1 MTKSSPASPPHRA
14 PRFGTRLPI
23 RTLIGFLIA
32 TAAIAMVARLSY
44 GALKDT
50 VGSAQRVTNT
60 LEVTAHL
67 DTILSTMKDAETGQ
81 RGFVL
86 TDDENY
92 AGPYNNAK
100 ATLAAEIATAHALVA
115 DDPEQQRRL
124 YVLEQLCAEKMAE
137 LARTIEL
144 RRQGDAAGAL
154 AIIRTNRGKELMEG
168 IRAVTAQMGGEERR
182 TLAAH
187 QSEWLDASRV
197 SSLVTVGGAAF
208 LLASLVAVGFGAA
221 REYRARQIRIW
232 VRTGQI
238 ALGERIQGEQ
248 RLERLADGVL
258 GFLTEYLDV
267 HAGAVY
273 LAEPDG
279 RFRRFAGCAVAGGPD
294 LDLVRSGDG
303 FLGQA
308 VKQNRALHLQEVPE
322 GYLSVGSSLGRSKPI
337 ELFVAPASVDGVVY
351 AVIELIFSRRLEAAD
366 HTLLARAFQSFGLAL
381 RSSKDRTRLEEAL
394 ETVEQQDEELHIQE
408 EVLRVNRE
416 SLDVQAHSLEDSRL
430 QWKTQQTELER
441 TNLQLEQQALI
452 LKRQNDDL
460 SMFNCANFSSIATD
474 PNGVIQIYNVGA
486 ERMLGYTAEEVVN
499 KKTPADLSD
508 PHEVMTRAKALSVEH
523 GIPIAPGFESLVFKA
538 SRGIEDIYELTYI
551 RRDGSRVPAIVS
563 VTALRDAK
571 GWIIGYLLIGTDNS
585 ARKRAEETLLKAGAL
600 QSAIF
605 NSINFSS
612 IATDANGVIQIFN
625 VGAERMLGYTAE
637 EVMNKITPAD
647 ISDPQEIIAR
657 AKALSVELET
667 QIAPGFE
674 ALVFKASR
682 GIEDIYE
689 LTYIRKDGSRFP
701 AVVSVTALRDEEGAI
716 IGYLLIGT
724 DNTARKRAEQDL
736 LNAGALQRAIFNS
749 ANFSKIATDAN
760 GVIQIFNV
768 GAQRMLGYTAEEVVN
783 RITPADISDPQE
795 IIARAE
801 GLSAELKTPIT
812 PGFEALVFKASRGIE
827 DIYELTY
834 IRKDGSRFPAVVSVT
849 ALRDAEGAII
859 GYLLIGTDNTARKRA
874 EEALLKSGALQSAI
888 FNSANFSSIATDSNG
903 VIQIFNVGAE
913 RMLGYTA
920 EDVLNKIT
928 PADISDPQ
936 EIIARAEALSV
947 ELETPIAPG
956 FEALVF
962 KASRGIEDIYEL
974 TYIRKDGSRF
984 PAVVSVTALRDAEG
998 AIIGYL
1004 LIGTDNTARK
1014 QIEAEQTQLAQ
1025 RLRDHQFYTRS
1036 LFESNIDALM
1046 TTDAPG
1052 IITDVNK
1059 QMEALTGCTRDEL
1072 IGAPFKTFFT
1082 DPERA
1087 EAGISLA
1094 LSKRKVTDYELT
1106 ARDRNGKETVVSY
1119 NATTLYD
1126 RDRRLQ
1132 GVFAAVREITERKQY
1147 ERSLREATHRAEHA
1161 NSAKSEFLANMSH
1174 EIRTPLN
1181 AVIGLGYL
1189 LEHTTLNADQRQLLS
1204 KIQFGGRALLG
1215 VINNVLDLS
1224 KIEAGEMSLED
1235 EPFDL
1240 PELVRDLG
1248 QMLAPQAL
1256 AKGIELIVQC
1266 AAAVPRIV
1274 KGDASRLR
1282 QILTNLLGNSIKF
1295 TGTGHVELKVSCT
1308 EQSSDRIRL
1317 RCTVQDT
1324 GIGIET
1330 AALARLFTPF
1340 TQADAS
1346 TTRRFGGTG
1355 LGLSIA
1361 RRFVELMGG
1370 EIGVTSTVTVGSTF
1384 WIEIPLRIA
1393 HDIDGTLSERGL
1405 RIFVVDSSG
1414 DAPDRLLG
1422 MARALGWSPQ
1432 VAETGEQLIAALGT
1446 TQPQTWPDVL
1456 IVELHLDDMDAHQ
1469 LIARLEKECAHGEL
1483 PPVIV
1488 IADLMQSYME
1498 HELLM
1503 RNTDVLLVRPLTSSA
1518 LFNAVNA
1525 VVSKRP
1531 DSLERVL
1538 QSTNFDELHAQWL
1551 SGVRVLVVDDS
1562 DINLEVAQRI
1572 LEKQGAT
1579 VTTCSDGLAALE
1591 HVRVHHQSLDIVLM
1605 DVQMPTLDGNE
1616 ATRRIRGE
1624 LQLNTL
1630 PIVALTAGA
1639 LVGERQRALE
1649 AGMNDFISKPFDPQA
1664 LIRKVR
1670 RLVEG
1675 TRGEPIAMVILDT
1688 EATSDATCRPLMPC
1702 IDAGV
1707 VQQMFGDDLPLFK
1720 SVLARMLREFA
1731 DLALPTSVSSDDLTR
1746 QGELKA
1752 RAHKLKGSAG
1762 MIGATKVMR
1771 LAGAAELA
1779 LQEGRPAD
1787 IIEGVLTQLASA
1799 LSTLREE
1806 AEPFLAEPEQH
1817 ADSSATMASRPNID
1831 SEDIKELCAL
1841 LECQNLAAIDK
1852 FCRLSPSLSELVGA
1866 VRFDRLR
1873 EAIDN
1878 LDFQLGAE
1886 LLRESGTGMKI
1897 KPAVAGG

>member
-1 MTKSSPASPPHRA
+1 VR
-14 PRFGTRLPI
+14 
-23 RTLIGFLIA
+23 
-32 TAAIAMVARLSY
+32 
-44 GALKDT
+44 
-50 VGSAQRVTNT
+50 SAQRVTNT
-60 LEVTAHL
+60 LEATAHL
-67 DTILSTMKDAETGQ
+67 QTILSTMKDAETGQ
-81 RGFVL
+81 RGFML
-86 TDDENY
+86 TDDEHY
-92 AGPYNNAK
+92 LGPYLYAK
-100 ATLAAEIATAHALVA
+100 ATLAAEIAAVRALVA
-115 DDPEQQRRL
+115 DDPEQQRHL
-124 YVLEQLCAEKMAE
+124 YVLEQRCADKMAE

-144 RRQGDAAGAL
+144 RRQGGAAEAL
-154 AIIRTNRGKELMEG
+154 TVIRTNHGNELMER
-168 IRAVTAQMGGEERR
+168 IRAITAQMAAEERPI
-182 TLAAH
+182 LATH
-187 QSEWLDASRV
+187 QAEWLGATRF
-197 SSLVTVGGAAF
+197 SSSVTVGGAAF
-208 LLASLVAVGFGAA
+208 LLALIAA
-221 REYRARQIRIW
+221 LAIRMSREFRARQIRIW
-232 VRTGQI
+232 MRNGQI
-238 ALGERIQGEQ
+238 ALSERILGEQ
-248 RLERLADGVL
+248 CLQNLCDRAL
-258 GFLTEYLDV
+258 GFLAEYLDV
-267 HAGAVY
+267 QVGAIYV
-273 LAEPDG
+273 AEPDG
-279 RFRRFAGCAVAGGPD
+279 CFRRFAGYAVSGSPE
-294 LDLVRSGDG
+294 LDLVRPGNSR
-303 FLGQA
+303 LGRA
-308 VKQNRALHLQEVPE
+308 ANENRALHVQNVPE
-322 GYLSVGSSLGRSKPI
+322 SDLPSRSGSGWSKPI

-366 HTLLARAFQSFGLAL
+366 RTFLERAFESLGVAV
-381 RSSKDRTRLEEAL
+381 RSSKDRARLEEVL
-394 ETVEQQDEELHIQE
+394 EAAQRQGQELQIQQ
-408 EVLRVNRE
+408 EVLRVKNQE
-416 SLDVQAHSLEDSRL
+416 LEVQAQSLKTSQL
-430 QWKTQQTELER
+430 QMKTQQTELEQ
-441 TNLQLEQQALI
+441 TNSQLEQQALV
-452 LKRQNDDL
+452 LKRQKDEL
-460 SMFNCANFSSIATD
+460 SMFNSANF
-474 PNGVIQIYNVGA
+474 
-486 ERMLGYTAEEVVN
+486 L
-499 KKTPADLSD
+499 
-508 PHEVMTRAKALSVEH
+508 
-523 GIPIAPGFESLVFKA
+523 
-538 SRGIEDIYELTYI
+538 
-551 RRDGSRVPAIVS
+551 
-563 VTALRDAK
+563 
-571 GWIIGYLLIGTDNS
+571 
-585 ARKRAEETLLKAGAL
+585 
-600 QSAIF
+600 
-605 NSINFSS
+605 S
-612 IATDANGVIQIFN
+612 IATDAKGVIQSFN
-625 VGAERMLGYTAE
+625 VGAERMLGYRADA
-637 EVMNKITPAD
+637 VMHKMTPAD
-647 ISDPQEIIAR
+647 LSDPQEVMAR
-657 AKALSVELET
+657 AKSLSAEFRIPVASG
-667 QIAPGFE
+667 IE
-674 ALVFKASR
+674 ALICKASR
-682 GIEDIYE
+682 NIEDIYE

-701 AVVSVTALRDEEGAI
+701 AVVSVTALRDAERTI

-724 DNTARKRAEQDL
+724 DNTARKRAEEEL

-768 GAQRMLGYTAEEVVN
+768 GAERMLGYAADDVVN
-783 RITPADISDPQE
+783 KITPADISDSQE
-795 IIARAE
+795 IIARAKA
-801 GLSAELKTPIT
+801 LSVELETQIA

-874 EEALLKSGALQSAI
+874 EEALLKAGALQSAI

-920 EDVLNKIT
+920 EDVMNTIT

-1014 QIEAEQTQLAQ
+1014 QIEAEQMHLAQ

-1189 LEHTTLNADQRQLLS
+1189 LEHTTLNVDQRQLLS

-1248 QMLAPQAL
+1248 QMLTPQAV

-1295 TGTGHVELKVSCT
+1295 TETGHVELKVFCT
-1308 EQSSDRIRL
+1308 EQSSDRVRL

-1324 GIGIET
+1324 GIGIEPEE
-1330 AALARLFTPF
+1330 LEHLFTPF

-1370 EIGVTSTVTVGSTF
+1370 EIGVSSTVAAGSTF

-1393 HDIDGTLSERGL
+1393 HDIDGMLSERGL
-1405 RIFVVDSSG
+1405 RILVADSSG
-1414 DAPDRLLG
+1414 DVPERLLG

-1432 VAETGEQLIAALGT
+1432 VAETGEQLITALRT
-1446 TQPQTWPDVL
+1446 TQPHTWPDVL

-1469 LIARLEKECAHGEL
+1469 LIARLEKECAHGVL

-1488 IADLMQSYME
+1488 VADLMQSYME
-1498 HELLM
+1498 QEFLM
-1503 RNTDVLLVRPLTSSA
+1503 RATDVLLVRPLTSSA

-1525 VVSKRP
+1525 LVSKQP

-1551 SGVRVLVVDDS
+1551 AGVHVLVVDDS

-1591 HVRVHHQSLDIVLM
+1591 HVRVHHRVLDVVLM
-1605 DVQMPTLDGNE
+1605 DVQMPTVDGNE

-1624 LQLNTL
+1624 LQLKTL

-1675 TRGEPIAMVILDT
+1675 ARGGPIAMVILDT
-1688 EATSDATCRPLMPC
+1688 EPTLDATRRPLMSS

-1720 SVLARMLREFA
+1720 SLLARMLREFA
-1731 DLALPTSVSSDDLTR
+1731 DLALPTAVSSDDQTTLS
-1746 QGELKA
+1746 EIKA
-1752 RAHKLKGSAG
+1752 RTHKLKGSAG

-1771 LAGAAELA
+1771 LAGAAEVA
-1779 LQEGRPAD
+1779 LQECRPAD
-1787 IIEGVLTQLASA
+1787 IIEGILTQLASA
-1799 LSTLREE
+1799 LTTLREE
-1806 AEPFLAEPEQH
+1806 AKPFLAVPEQH
-1817 ADSSATMASRPNID
+1817 VDSNAGMVSRPSIGNA
-1831 SEDIKELCAL
+1831 DINDLCAL
-1841 LECQNLAAIDK
+1841 LESQNLAAIDR
-1852 FCRLSPSLSELVGA
+1852 FCVLSPSLSELVGA

-1873 EAIDN
+1873 DAIDN
-1878 LDFQLGAE
+1878 LDFHLGAE
-1886 LLRESGTGMKI
+1886 LLRE
-1897 KPAVAGG
+1897 AL

>member
-1 MTKSSPASPPHRA
+1 MIQSSLTSHPQRA
-14 PRFGTRLPI
+14 NRFGPPLPI

-32 TAAIAMVARLSY
+32 IAAIAIVARLSY
-44 GALKDT
+44 IALKDT
-50 VGSAQRVTNT
+50 VRSAQRVTNT
-60 LEVTAHL
+60 LEATAHL
-67 DTILSTMKDAETGQ
+67 QTILSTMKDAETGQ
-81 RGFVL
+81 RGFML
-86 TDDENY
+86 TDDEHY
-92 AGPYNNAK
+92 LGPYLYAK
-100 ATLAAEIATAHALVA
+100 ATLAAEIAAVRALVA
-115 DDPEQQRRL
+115 DDPEQQRHL
-124 YVLEQLCAEKMAE
+124 YVLEQRCADKMAE

-144 RRQGDAAGAL
+144 RRQGGAAEAL
-154 AIIRTNRGKELMEG
+154 TVIRTNHGNELMER
-168 IRAVTAQMGGEERR
+168 IRAITAQMAAEERPI
-182 TLAAH
+182 LATH
-187 QSEWLDASRV
+187 QAEWLGATRF
-197 SSLVTVGGAAF
+197 SSSVTVGGAAF
-208 LLASLVAVGFGAA
+208 LLALIAA
-221 REYRARQIRIW
+221 LAIRMSREFRARQIRIW
-232 VRTGQI
+232 MRNGQI
-238 ALGERIQGEQ
+238 ALSERILGEQ
-248 RLERLADGVL
+248 CLQNLCDRAL
-258 GFLTEYLDV
+258 GFLAEYLDV
-267 HAGAVY
+267 QVGAIYV
-273 LAEPDG
+273 AEPDG
-279 RFRRFAGCAVAGGPD
+279 CFRRFAGYAVSGSPE
-294 LDLVRSGDG
+294 LDLVRPGNSR
-303 FLGQA
+303 LGRA
-308 VKQNRALHLQEVPE
+308 ANENRALHVQNVPE
-322 GYLSVGSSLGRSKPI
+322 SDLPSRSGSGWSKPI

-366 HTLLARAFQSFGLAL
+366 RTFLERAFESLGVAV
-381 RSSKDRTRLEEAL
+381 RSSKDRARLEEVL
-394 ETVEQQDEELHIQE
+394 EAAQRQGQELQIQQ
-408 EVLRVNRE
+408 EVLRVKNQE
-416 SLDVQAHSLEDSRL
+416 LEVQAQSLKTSQL
-430 QWKTQQTELER
+430 QMKTQQTELEQ
-441 TNLQLEQQALI
+441 TNSQLEQQALV
-452 LKRQNDDL
+452 LKRQKDEL
-460 SMFNCANFSSIATD
+460 SMFNSANF
-474 PNGVIQIYNVGA
+474 
-486 ERMLGYTAEEVVN
+486 L
-499 KKTPADLSD
+499 
-508 PHEVMTRAKALSVEH
+508 
-523 GIPIAPGFESLVFKA
+523 
-538 SRGIEDIYELTYI
+538 
-551 RRDGSRVPAIVS
+551 
-563 VTALRDAK
+563 
-571 GWIIGYLLIGTDNS
+571 
-585 ARKRAEETLLKAGAL
+585 
-600 QSAIF
+600 
-605 NSINFSS
+605 S
-612 IATDANGVIQIFN
+612 IATDAKGVIQSFN
-625 VGAERMLGYTAE
+625 VGAERMLGYRADA
-637 EVMNKITPAD
+637 VMHKMTPAD
-647 ISDPQEIIAR
+647 LSDPQEVMAR
-657 AKALSVELET
+657 AKSLSAEFRIPVASG
-667 QIAPGFE
+667 IE
-674 ALVFKASR
+674 ALICKASR
-682 GIEDIYE
+682 NIEDIYE

-701 AVVSVTALRDEEGAI
+701 AVVSVTALRDAERTI

-724 DNTARKRAEQDL
+724 DNTARKRAEEEL

-768 GAQRMLGYTAEEVVN
+768 GAERMLGYAADDVVN
-783 RITPADISDPQE
+783 KITPADISDSQE
-795 IIARAE
+795 IIARAKA
-801 GLSAELKTPIT
+801 LSVELETQIA

-874 EEALLKSGALQSAI
+874 EEALLKAGALQSAI

-920 EDVLNKIT
+920 EDVMNTIT

-947 ELETPIAPG
+947 ELETSIAPG

-1014 QIEAEQTQLAQ
+1014 QIEAEQMHLAQ

-1189 LEHTTLNADQRQLLS
+1189 LEHTTLNVDQRQLLS

-1248 QMLAPQAL
+1248 QMLTPQAV

-1295 TGTGHVELKVSCT
+1295 TETGHVELKVFCT
-1308 EQSSDRIRL
+1308 EQSSDRVRL

-1324 GIGIET
+1324 GIGIEPE
-1330 AALARLFTPF
+1330 ALEHLFTPF

-1370 EIGVTSTVTVGSTF
+1370 EIGVSSTVAAGSTF

-1393 HDIDGTLSERGL
+1393 HDIDGMLSERGL
-1405 RIFVVDSSG
+1405 RILVADSSG
-1414 DAPDRLLG
+1414 DVPERLLG

-1432 VAETGEQLIAALGT
+1432 VAETGEQLITALRT
-1446 TQPQTWPDVL
+1446 TQPHTWPDVL

-1469 LIARLEKECAHGEL
+1469 LIARLEKECAHGVL

-1488 IADLMQSYME
+1488 VADLMQSYME
-1498 HELLM
+1498 QEFLM
-1503 RNTDVLLVRPLTSSA
+1503 RATDVLLVRPLTSSA

-1525 VVSKRP
+1525 LVSKQP

-1551 SGVRVLVVDDS
+1551 AGVHVLVVDDS

-1591 HVRVHHQSLDIVLM
+1591 HVRVHHRVLDVVLM
-1605 DVQMPTLDGNE
+1605 DVQMPTVDGNE

-1624 LQLNTL
+1624 LQLKML

-1675 TRGEPIAMVILDT
+1675 ARGGPIAMVILDT
-1688 EATSDATCRPLMPC
+1688 EPTLDATRRPLMSS

-1720 SVLARMLREFA
+1720 SLLARMLREFA
-1731 DLALPTSVSSDDLTR
+1731 DLALPTAVSSDDQTTLS
-1746 QGELKA
+1746 EIKA
-1752 RAHKLKGSAG
+1752 RTHKLKGSAG

-1771 LAGAAELA
+1771 LAGAAEVA
-1779 LQEGRPAD
+1779 LQECRPAD
-1787 IIEGVLTQLASA
+1787 IIEGILTQLASA
-1799 LSTLREE
+1799 LTTLREE
-1806 AEPFLAEPEQH
+1806 AKPFLAVPEQH
-1817 ADSSATMASRPNID
+1817 VDSNAGMVSRPSIGNA
-1831 SEDIKELCAL
+1831 DINDLCAL
-1841 LECQNLAAIDK
+1841 LESQNLAAIDR
-1852 FCRLSPSLSELVGA
+1852 FCVLSPSLSELVGA

-1873 EAIDN
+1873 DAIDN
-1878 LDFQLGAE
+1878 LDFHLGAE
-1886 LLRESGTGMKI
+1886 LLRE
-1897 KPAVAGG
+1897 AL

>member
-1 MTKSSPASPPHRA
+1 MTQSSPTPRPHRA
-14 PRFGTRLPI
+14 NRFGPLLPI

-32 TAAIAMVARLSY
+32 IAAIAMVGRLSY
-44 GALKDT
+44 SALKDT
-50 VGSAQRVTNT
+50 VRSAQRVTNT

-67 DTILSTMKDAETGQ
+67 QTILSTMKDAETGQ
-81 RGFVL
+81 RGFML
-86 TDDENY
+86 TDDEHY
-92 AGPYNNAK
+92 LGPYLYAK
-100 ATLAAEIATAHALVA
+100 ATLAAEIAAARALVA
-115 DDPEQQRRL
+115 DDPEQQRRF
-124 YVLEQLCAEKMAE
+124 YVLEQRCADKMAE

-144 RRQGDAAGAL
+144 RRQGGAAEAL
-154 AIIRTNRGKELMEG
+154 TVIRTNRGNELMER
-168 IRAVTAQMGGEERR
+168 IRAITAQMAAEERPI
-182 TLAAH
+182 LATDQA
-187 QSEWLDASRV
+187 EWLGATRF
-197 SSLVTVGGAAF
+197 SSSVTVGGAAF
-208 LLASLVAVGFGAA
+208 LLALIVALAIRMS

-232 VRTGQI
+232 VRNGQI
-238 ALGERIQGEQ
+238 ALSERILGEQ
-248 RLERLADGVL
+248 RLQNLGDRAL
-258 GFLTEYLDV
+258 GFLAEYLDV
-267 HAGAVY
+267 QVGAIY

-279 RFRRFAGCAVAGGPD
+279 CFGRFASYAVAGRPA
-294 LDLVRSGDG
+294 LDLVRPGDSR
-303 FLGQA
+303 LGQA
-308 VKQNRALHLQEVPE
+308 AKENRALHVQNVPE
-322 GYLSVGSSLGRSKPI
+322 SYLSGRSGPGWSKPI
-337 ELFVAPASVDGVVY
+337 ELFVAPASVDGVSY

-366 HTLLARAFQSFGLAL
+366 RTFLERALESLGVAV
-381 RSSKDRTRLEEAL
+381 RSSKDRTRLEEVL
-394 ETVEQQDEELHIQE
+394 EAAQRQGQELQIQQEVLGVKNEELE
-408 EVLRVNRE
+408 
-416 SLDVQAHSLEDSRL
+416 VQAQSLKTSQL
-430 QWKTQQTELER
+430 QMKTQQTELEK
-441 TNLQLEQQALI
+441 TNLQLEQQALV
-452 LKRQNDDL
+452 LKRQKDEL
-460 SMFNCANFSSIATD
+460 SMFNSANFLSIATD
-474 PNGVIQIYNVGA
+474 AKGVIQSFNVGA
-486 ERMLGYTAEEVVN
+486 ERMLCYRADAVMH
-499 KKTPADLSD
+499 KMTPADLAD
-508 PHEVMTRAKALSVEH
+508 PQEVMARAKALGAELQT
-523 GIPIAPGFESLVFKA
+523 PIASGIEALICKA

-551 RRDGSRVPAIVS
+551 RKDGSRFPTVLS
-563 VTALRDAK
+563 VTALRDAE
-571 GWIIGYLLIGTDNS
+571 GAIIGYLLIGTDNT
-585 ARKRAEETLLKAGAL
+585 ARKHAEETLLKAGAL

-605 NSINFSS
+605 NSTNFSS
-612 IATDANGVIQIFN
+612 IATDAKGVIQIFN
-625 VGAERMLGYTAE
+625 VGAERMLGYTAD

-657 AKALSVELET
+657 AKTLSVELET
-667 QIAPGFE
+667 LIAPGFE

-689 LTYIRKDGSRFP
+689 LTYIRKDGSRLP
-701 AVVSVTALRDEEGAI
+701 AVVSVTALRDAERTI

-724 DNTARKRAEQDL
+724 DNTARKRAEEEL

-768 GAQRMLGYTAEEVVN
+768 GAERMLGYAADDVVN
-783 RITPADISDPQE
+783 KITPADISDSQE
-795 IIARAE
+795 IIARAKA
-801 GLSAELKTPIT
+801 LSVELETQIA

-874 EEALLKSGALQSAI
+874 EEALLKAGALQSAI

-920 EDVLNKIT
+920 EDVMNKIT

-947 ELETPIAPG
+947 ELETSIAPG

-1014 QIEAEQTQLAQ
+1014 QIEAEQMHLAQ

-1189 LEHTTLNADQRQLLS
+1189 LEHTTLNVDQRQLLS

-1248 QMLAPQAL
+1248 QMLTPQAV

-1295 TGTGHVELKVSCT
+1295 TETGHVELKVFCT

-1324 GIGIET
+1324 GIGIEPE
-1330 AALARLFTPF
+1330 ALEHLFTPF

-1370 EIGVTSTVTVGSTF
+1370 EIGVSSTVAAGSTF

-1393 HDIDGTLSERGL
+1393 HDIDGMLSERGL
-1405 RIFVVDSSG
+1405 RILVADSSG
-1414 DAPDRLLG
+1414 DVPERLLG

-1432 VAETGEQLIAALGT
+1432 VAETGEQLITALRT
-1446 TQPQTWPDVL
+1446 TQPHTWPDVL

-1488 IADLMQSYME
+1488 VADLMQSYVE
-1498 HELLM
+1498 HEFLM
-1503 RNTDVLLVRPLTSSA
+1503 RATDVLLVRPLTSSA

-1525 VVSKRP
+1525 LVSKQP

-1551 SGVRVLVVDDS
+1551 AGVHVLVVDDS

-1591 HVRVHHQSLDIVLM
+1591 HVRVHHQVLDVVLM
-1605 DVQMPTLDGNE
+1605 DVQMPALDGNE

-1624 LQLNTL
+1624 LQLKAL

-1675 TRGEPIAMVILDT
+1675 ARGEPIAMVILDA
-1688 EATSDATCRPLMPC
+1688 EPTSDATRRPLMSS

-1720 SVLARMLREFA
+1720 SLLARMLREFA
-1731 DLALPTSVSSDDLTR
+1731 DLALPTAVSSDDQTTLS
-1746 QGELKA
+1746 EIKA
-1752 RAHKLKGSAG
+1752 RTHKLKGSAG

-1771 LAGAAELA
+1771 LAGAAEVA
-1779 LQEGRPAD
+1779 LQECRPAD
-1787 IIEGVLTQLASA
+1787 IIEGILTQLASA
-1799 LSTLREE
+1799 LTTLREE
-1806 AEPFLAEPEQH
+1806 AKPFLAAPEQH
-1817 ADSSATMASRPNID
+1817 VDSNAGMVSRPSIGNA
-1831 SEDIKELCAL
+1831 DINDLCAL
-1841 LECQNLAAIDK
+1841 LESQNLAAIDR
-1852 FCRLSPSLSELVGA
+1852 FCVLSPSLSELVGA

-1873 EAIDN
+1873 DAIDN
-1878 LDFQLGAE
+1878 LDFHLGAE
-1886 LLRESGTGMKI
+1886 LLRE
-1897 KPAVAGG
+1897 AL

>member
-1 MTKSSPASPPHRA
+1 MTQSSPTAHPHRTS
-14 PRFGTRLPI
+14 RFGPLLPI
-23 RTLIGFLIA
+23 LTLIGFLIA
-32 TAAIAMVARLSY
+32 IAALAMVTRLSY
-44 GALKDT
+44 SALKDT
-50 VGSAQRVTNT
+50 VGTAQRVTNT
-60 LEVTAHL
+60 LEVIAHL
-67 DTILSTMKDAETGQ
+67 QTILSTMKDAETSQ

-86 TDDENY
+86 TGDENY
-92 AGPYNNAK
+92 AGPYENAK
-100 ATLAAEIATAHALVA
+100 ATFAAEIETAHALVA

-124 YVLEQLCAEKMAE
+124 YALEQLCADKMAE

-144 RRQGDAAGAL
+144 RRQGDFAGAL
-154 AIIRTNRGKELMEG
+154 TIIRTNYGSELMER
-168 IRAVTAQMGGEERR
+168 IRTVTAEMTGEERR
-182 TLAAH
+182 ILAAN
-187 QSEWLDASRV
+187 QAGWLGATHF
-197 SSLVTVGGAAF
+197 SSSVTMGGAAF
-208 LLASLVAVGFGAA
+208 LLTLIAA
-221 REYRARQIRIW
+221 FAIRMSRDYRARQIRIW
-232 VRTGQI
+232 VRSGQI
-238 ALGERIQGEQ
+238 ALSERILGEQ
-248 RLERLADGVL
+248 RLEKLADRVL
-258 GFLTEYLDV
+258 GFLVEYLDV
-267 HAGAVY
+267 HAGAIY

-279 RFRRFAGCAVAGGPD
+279 RFRRFAGYAVAGWPE
-294 LDLVRSGDG
+294 LDLVRPGDG
-303 FLGQA
+303 LLGQA
-308 VKQNRALHLQEVPE
+308 AKENRALHIQKVPE
-322 GYLSVGSSLGRSKPI
+322 SYLPGRSGLDWRKPM
-337 ELFVAPASVDGVVY
+337 ELFVAPAGVDGVAY

-366 HTLLARAFQSFGLAL
+366 HTLLERALESLGVAV
-381 RSSKDRTRLEEAL
+381 RSSKDRARLEEVLDAA
-394 ETVEQQDEELHIQE
+394 QRQGQELHIQQ
-408 EVLRVNRE
+408 EVLRVKNDE
-416 SLDVQAHSLEDSRL
+416 LEVQAQSLEKSQL
-430 QWKTQQTELER
+430 QMKTQQTELEQ
-441 TNLQLEQQALI
+441 TNLQLEQQALV
-452 LKRQNDDL
+452 LKRQKDEL
-460 SMFNCANFSSIATD
+460 SMFNSANF
-474 PNGVIQIYNVGA
+474 
-486 ERMLGYTAEEVVN
+486 L
-499 KKTPADLSD
+499 
-508 PHEVMTRAKALSVEH
+508 
-523 GIPIAPGFESLVFKA
+523 
-538 SRGIEDIYELTYI
+538 
-551 RRDGSRVPAIVS
+551 
-563 VTALRDAK
+563 
-571 GWIIGYLLIGTDNS
+571 
-585 ARKRAEETLLKAGAL
+585 
-600 QSAIF
+600 
-605 NSINFSS
+605 S
-612 IATDANGVIQIFN
+612 IATDAKGVIQSFN
-625 VGAERMLGYTAE
+625 VGAERMLGYRADA
-637 EVMNKITPAD
+637 VIHRITPAD
-647 ISDPQEIIAR
+647 LSDPQEIMAR
-657 AKALSVELET
+657 AKALGVELHT
-667 QIAPGFE
+667 RIAPGFE

-701 AVVSVTALRDEEGAI
+701 AVVSVTALRDAEDAI

-724 DNTARKRAEQDL
+724 DNTARKRAEEDL
-736 LNAGALQRAIFNS
+736 LNAGALEQAIFNS

-768 GAQRMLGYTAEEVVN
+768 GAERMLGYTAEEVMN

-795 IIARAE
+795 IIARAKA
-801 GLSAELKTPIT
+801 LSVELETQIE

-849 ALRDAEGAII
+849 ALRDAEGVII

-874 EEALLKSGALQSAI
+874 EEALLKAGALQSAI

-920 EDVLNKIT
+920 EDVMNKIT

-974 TYIRKDGSRF
+974 TYIRKDGSRL

-1147 ERSLREATHRAEHA
+1147 ERSLREATYRAEHA

-1189 LEHTTLNADQRQLLS
+1189 LEHTTLNVDQRQLLS

-1248 QMLAPQAL
+1248 QMLAPQAI
-1256 AKGIELIVQC
+1256 AKGIELIIQC

-1295 TGTGHVELKVSCT
+1295 TATGHVELKVFCS
-1308 EQSSDRIRL
+1308 EQSSDRIQL

-1324 GIGIET
+1324 GIGIEP
-1330 AALARLFTPF
+1330 AALERLFTPF

-1370 EIGVTSTVTVGSTF
+1370 EIGVSSTVTVGSTF

-1405 RIFVVDSSG
+1405 RIVVVDSSG
-1414 DAPDRLLG
+1414 DAPERLLS

-1432 VAETGEQLIAALGT
+1432 VAETGEQLIAALGAA
-1446 TQPQTWPDVL
+1446 QPHTWPDVL
-1456 IVELHLDDMDAHQ
+1456 ILELHLDDMDAHQ

-1488 IADLMQSYME
+1488 VADLVQSYME

-1503 RNTDVLLVRPLTSSA
+1503 RTTDVLLVRPLTSSA

-1525 VVSKRP
+1525 AVSKRP

-1551 SGVRVLVVDDS
+1551 AGVRVLVVDDS

-1591 HVRVHHQSLDIVLM
+1591 HVRVHHQTLDVVLM

-1616 ATRRIRGE
+1616 ATRRIRAE
-1624 LQLNTL
+1624 LQLKTL

-1688 EATSDATCRPLMPC
+1688 EPTFDATRRPLMSS

-1707 VQQMFGDDLPLFK
+1707 VQQMFGDDLALFK
-1720 SVLARMLREFA
+1720 SLLGRMLREFA
-1731 DLALPTSVSSDDLTR
+1731 DLALPTSVSSDDQPTR
-1746 QGELKA
+1746 SEIKA
-1752 RAHKLKGSAG
+1752 RTHKLKGSAG

-1771 LAGAAELA
+1771 LAGAAEAA
-1779 LQEGRPAD
+1779 LQESRPVD
-1787 IIEGVLTQLASA
+1787 IIEGILTQLASA
-1799 LSTLREE
+1799 LTTLREE
-1806 AEPFLAEPEQH
+1806 AEPFLAEPERH
-1817 ADSSATMASRPNID
+1817 ADSNVGMASRPKIGNA
-1831 SEDIKELCAL
+1831 DIHELCAL

-1852 FCRLSPSLSELVGA
+1852 FGLLSPSLSELVGA

-1873 EAIDN
+1873 DAIDG

-1886 LLRESGTGMKI
+1886 LLRETL
-1897 KPAVAGG
+1897 

>member
-1 MTKSSPASPPHRA
+1 MTQSTPAPSPRRA
-14 PRFGTRLPI
+14 ARFGPLLPVG
-23 RTLIGFLIA
+23 TLIGFLIA
-32 TAAIAMVARLSY
+32 IAAIAMVAGVSY

-50 VGSAQRVTNT
+50 VWSTLRVTT
-60 LEVTAHL
+60 TRDVVEHLEA
-67 DTILSTMKDAETGQ
+67 ILSIVKDAETGQ

-86 TDDENY
+86 TGDENY
-92 AGPYNNAK
+92 LRPYVNAK
-100 ATLAAEIATAHALVA
+100 ATLAGEIAIARALVA
-115 DDPEQQRRL
+115 GDAQQQRRL
-124 YVLEQLCAEKMAE
+124 LTLDQMCADKMAE
-137 LARTIEL
+137 LAQTIAL
-144 RRQGDAAGAL
+144 SRQGDSAEAFE
-154 AIIRTNRGKELMEG
+154 IVRTNRGNALMER
-168 IRAVTAQMGGEERR
+168 IRTVTAEMADEERQI
-182 TLAAH
+182 LATH
-187 QSEWLDASRV
+187 QAEWLGASRF
-197 SSLVTVGGAAF
+197 SSVVIVAGAVF
-208 LLASLVAVGFGAA
+208 LLVFILAMAFRTSQD
-221 REYRARQIRIW
+221 YRARRIRVW

-238 ALGERIQGEQ
+238 ALSERIQGDQ
-248 RLERLADGVL
+248 RLEKLADRVL
-258 GFLTEYLDV
+258 GFLAEYLDV
-267 HAGAVY
+267 QTGAVY

-279 RFRRFAGCAVAGGPD
+279 SFRRFAGYTVAGGAD
-294 LDLVRSGDG
+294 LDLVRSADG
-303 FLGQA
+303 FLGKA
-308 VKQNRALHLQEVPE
+308 AKENRALHLKEVPE
-322 GYLSVGSSLGRSKPI
+322 GYTSAGSGPSWSKPI
-337 ELFVAPASVDGVVY
+337 ELFVAPASVDGTVH
-351 AVIELIFSRRLEAAD
+351 AVIELIFSRRLVAAD
-366 HTLLARAFQSFGLAL
+366 HTFLAHAFETLGVAV
-381 RSSKDRTRLEEAL
+381 RSSKDRTLL
-394 ETVEQQDEELHIQE
+394 E
-408 EVLRVNRE
+408 EVLEAAQRQG
-416 SLDVQAHSLEDSRL
+416 D
-430 QWKTQQTELER
+430 ELEIK
-441 TNLQLEQQALI
+441 NLQLEQQALI
-452 LKRQNDDL
+452 LKRQKDDL
-460 SMFNCANFSSIATD
+460 SMFNSANFSSIATD
-474 PNGVIQIYNVGA
+474 AKGFIQIFNIGA

-499 KKTPADLSD
+499 KVTPAELSD
-508 PHEVMTRAKALSVEH
+508 PLEVIARAKALSAELQT
-523 GIPIAPGFESLVFKA
+523 PIAPGFEALVFKA

-551 RRDGSRVPAIVS
+551 RKDGSRFPAVVS
-563 VTALRDAK
+563 VSTLRDAE
-571 GWIIGYLLIGTDNS
+571 GAIIGYLLIGTDNS

-600 QSAIF
+600 QRAIF
-605 NSINFSS
+605 NSTNFSS
-612 IATDANGVIQIFN
+612 IATDAKGVIQIFN

-637 EVMNKITPAD
+637 EVMNRITPADISDPQEIIARAKALSIELETQIAPGFEALVFKASRGIEDIYELTYIRKDGSRFPAVVSVTALRDAQGAIIGYLLIGTDNSARKRAEETLLKAGALQRAIFKSANFSKIATDAKGVIQIFNVGAERMLGYTAEEVTNKITPAD

-701 AVVSVTALRDEEGAI
+701 AVVSVTALRDAEDAI

-724 DNTARKRAEQDL
+724 DNTARKH
-736 LNAGALQRAIFNS
+736 
-749 ANFSKIATDAN
+749 
-760 GVIQIFNV
+760 
-768 GAQRMLGYTAEEVVN
+768 
-783 RITPADISDPQE
+783 
-795 IIARAE
+795 
-801 GLSAELKTPIT
+801 
-812 PGFEALVFKASRGIE
+812 
-827 DIYELTY
+827 
-834 IRKDGSRFPAVVSVT
+834 
-849 ALRDAEGAII
+849 
-859 GYLLIGTDNTARKRA
+859 A
-874 EEALLKSGALQSAI
+874 EEALLKAGALQSAI
-888 FNSANFSSIATDSNG
+888 FNSANFSSIATDSSG

-920 EDVLNKIT
+920 EEVMNKIT
-928 PADISDPQ
+928 PADISDSQ

-947 ELETPIAPG
+947 ELQTPIAPG

-1014 QIEAEQTQLAQ
+1014 QIEAEQAQLGQ

-1087 EAGISLA
+1087 EAGIRLA

-1106 ARDRNGKETVVSY
+1106 ACDRDGKETVVSY

-1147 ERSLREATHRAEHA
+1147 ERSLREATYRAEHA

-1189 LEHTTLNADQRQLLS
+1189 LEHTTLNEDQRQLLS

-1248 QMLAPQAL
+1248 QMLTPQAA

-1266 AAAVPRIV
+1266 APAMPRTV

-1295 TGTGHVELKVSCT
+1295 TELGHVELKVFCT

-1324 GIGIET
+1324 GIGIGPE
-1330 AALARLFTPF
+1330 ALEHLFMPF

-1393 HDIDGTLSERGL
+1393 HDIDGTLGTHGL
-1405 RIFVVDSSG
+1405 RIAVVDSAS
-1414 DAPDRLLG
+1414 DAPERLLA
-1422 MARALGWSPQ
+1422 MARALGWSPK
-1432 VAETGEQLIAALGT
+1432 VAETGEQLLAVMGH
-1446 TQPQTWPDVL
+1446 TQPNAWPDVL
-1456 IVELHLDDMDAHQ
+1456 ILELHLHDMDAHQ
-1469 LIARLEKECAHGEL
+1469 LIARLERECAHGEL
-1483 PPVIV
+1483 PPAIIV
-1488 IADLMQSYME
+1488 TDLAQSYVD
-1498 HELLM
+1498 HEQLM
-1503 RNTDVLLVRPLTSSA
+1503 RAKDVMLVRPITSSA

-1525 VVSKRP
+1525 AVSKQP

-1538 QSTNFDELHAQWL
+1538 QSTNFDELRAQWL
-1551 SGVRVLVVDDS
+1551 AGVRVLVVDDS

-1572 LEKQGAT
+1572 LEKQGAM

-1591 HVRVHHQSLDIVLM
+1591 HVRIHHQTLDVVLM

-1616 ATRRIRGE
+1616 ATRRIRSE

-1670 RLVEG
+1670 RLVEHA
-1675 TRGEPIAMVILDT
+1675 RGEPIEMVILDT
-1688 EATSDATCRPLMPC
+1688 EPSRHAADGLIMSS

-1707 VQQMFGDDLPLFK
+1707 VQQMFGDDLPMFK
-1720 SVLARMLREFA
+1720 SLLARMLREFS
-1731 DLALPTSVSSDDLTR
+1731 DLALPIEVSSDDPTSR
-1746 QGELKA
+1746 GEIKA

-1771 LAGAAELA
+1771 LAGVAEVA
-1779 LQEGRPAD
+1779 LQESRPAD
-1787 IIEGVLTQLASA
+1787 FVEGILRQLALA
-1799 LSTLREE
+1799 LITLREE
-1806 AEPFLAEPEQH
+1806 AERLLAKPEPDAM
-1817 ADSSATMASRPNID
+1817 ADAEGVPRPNIGNA
-1831 SEDIKELCAL
+1831 DIEELCAL

-1852 FCRLSPSLSELVGA
+1852 FGLISPSLGDLVGA
-1866 VRFDRLR
+1866 IRLDRLR
-1873 EAIDN
+1873 DAIDN

-1886 LLRESGTGMKI
+1886 LLRETLLPGSRACSF
-1897 KPAVAGG
+1897 P

>member
-1 MTKSSPASPPHRA
+1 VVIKPDSLISATPNEAWRVTQRTPASRSFRA
-14 PRFGTRLPI
+14 GRFGPLLPI
-23 RTLIGFLIA
+23 PTLIVFLIA
-32 TAAIAMVARLSY
+32 IAAIVTVARVSY
-44 GALKDT
+44 SALKDT
-50 VGSAQRVTNT
+50 VGSAQRVSNT
-60 LEVTAHL
+60 RDVVEHL
-67 DTILSTMKDAETGQ
+67 QMLLSIMKDAETGQ
-81 RGFVL
+81 RGFLL

-92 AGPYNNAK
+92 VGPYLNAK
-100 ATLAAEIATAHALVA
+100 ATLADEIATVRALVA
-115 DDPEQQRRL
+115 DDLQQQRRL
-124 YVLEQLCAEKMAE
+124 QALEQLCADKMAE
-137 LARTIEL
+137 LAQTIAL
-144 RRQGDAAGAL
+144 VRQGDPTATL
-154 AIIRTNRGKELMEG
+154 AIVHTNRGNALMER
-168 IRAVTAQMGGEERR
+168 IRTATAAMMGEERR
-182 TLAAH
+182 LLAVH
-187 QSEWLDASRV
+187 QAEWLGASRD
-197 SSLVTVGGAAF
+197 SSFVTVAGAAF
-208 LLASLVAVGFGAA
+208 LLALIVVLAFSMS
-221 REYRARQIRIW
+221 RNYQARQIRIW

-238 ALGERIQGEQ
+238 ALSERIQGDQ
-248 RLERLADGVL
+248 RLEKLADRVL
-258 GFLTEYLDV
+258 GFLAEYLGV
-267 HAGAVY
+267 QAGAVY
-273 LAEPDG
+273 LAELDG
-279 RFRRFAGCAVAGGPD
+279 GFRRFAGYAVAGEPD
-294 LDLVRSGDG
+294 LDLMRSGDG

-308 VKQNRALHLQEVPE
+308 AHENRALHLKAVPE
-322 GYLSVGSSLGRSKPI
+322 DYMPVGSSLGRSRPI

-351 AVIELIFSRRLEAAD
+351 AVIELVFSRRLEAPD
-366 HTLLARAFQSFGLAL
+366 HTFLARAFQSLGVAV
-381 RSSKDRTRLEEAL
+381 RSSKDRSRLEVVLEAAQRQG
-394 ETVEQQDEELHIQE
+394 EQLAQ
-408 EVLRVNRE
+408 
-416 SLDVQAHSLEDSRL
+416 
-430 QWKTQQTELER
+430 
-441 TNLQLEQQALI
+441 TNLQLEQQALV
-452 LKRQNDDL
+452 LKRQKDEL
-460 SMFNCANFSSIATD
+460 SMFNSANFSSIATD
-474 PNGVIQIYNVGA
+474 
-486 ERMLGYTAEEVVN
+486 
-499 KKTPADLSD
+499 
-508 PHEVMTRAKALSVEH
+508 AK
-523 GIPIAPGFESLVFKA
+523 
-538 SRGIEDIYELTYI
+538 
-551 RRDGSRVPAIVS
+551 
-563 VTALRDAK
+563 
-571 GWIIGYLLIGTDNS
+571 
-585 ARKRAEETLLKAGAL
+585 
-600 QSAIF
+600 
-605 NSINFSS
+605 
-612 IATDANGVIQIFN
+612 GVIQIFN

-637 EVMNKITPAD
+637 EVVHKITPAD
-647 ISDPQEIIAR
+647 FSDAQEVIAR

-667 QIAPGFE
+667 PIAPGFE

-689 LTYIRKDGSRFP
+689 LTYIRKDGRRFP
-701 AVVSVTALRDEEGAI
+701 VVVSVTTLRDAEDAI

-724 DNTARKRAEQDL
+724 DNSARKRAEEDL
-736 LNAGALQRAIFNS
+736 LNAGALQRAIFQS

-768 GAQRMLGYTAEEVVN
+768 GA
-783 RITPADISDPQE
+783 
-795 IIARAE
+795 
-801 GLSAELKTPIT
+801 
-812 PGFEALVFKASRGIE
+812 
-827 DIYELTY
+827 
-834 IRKDGSRFPAVVSVT
+834 
-849 ALRDAEGAII
+849 
-859 GYLLIGTDNTARKRA
+859 
-874 EEALLKSGALQSAI
+874 
-888 FNSANFSSIATDSNG
+888 
-903 VIQIFNVGAE
+903 E

-920 EDVLNKIT
+920 AEVVNKIT

-936 EIIARAEALSV
+936 EIIARAKALSV

-998 AIIGYL
+998 ATIGYLLIGTDNTARKRAEEALVKAGALQSAIFNSANFSSIATDANGVIQIFNVGAERMLGYTAEEVVNKITPADISDPLELIARAEALSIELETPIAPGFEALVFKASRGIEDIYELTYIRKDGGRFPAVVSVKGLRDAEGAIIGYL
-1004 LIGTDNTARK
+1004 MIGTDNTARK
-1014 QIEAEQTQLAQ
+1014 QIEAEQAQLGQ

-1106 ARDRNGKETVVSY
+1106 ARDRDGKETVVSY

-1126 RDRRLQ
+1126 RDRKLQ

-1147 ERSLREATHRAEHA
+1147 ERSLREATRRAEHA

-1189 LEHTTLNADQRQLLS
+1189 LEHTTLNEDQRQLLS

-1248 QMLAPQAL
+1248 QMLAPQAA
-1256 AKGIELIVQC
+1256 AKTIELIVQC
-1266 AAAVPRIV
+1266 APAMPRIV

-1295 TGTGHVELKVSCT
+1295 TESGHVELKVFCT

-1324 GIGIET
+1324 GMGIES
-1330 AALARLFTPF
+1330 AALERLFTPF

-1361 RRFVELMGG
+1361 RRFVDLMGG
-1370 EIGVTSTVTVGSTF
+1370 EIGVTSTVAVGSTF

-1393 HDIDGTLSERGL
+1393 HDIDGMPSAHGLSIL
-1405 RIFVVDSSG
+1405 VVDSGG
-1414 DAPDRLLG
+1414 DSPERLLT
-1422 MARALGWSPQ
+1422 MARALGWSPK
-1432 VAETGEQLIAALGT
+1432 VAETGEQLLATMSSTRPNA
-1446 TQPQTWPDVL
+1446 WPDVL
-1456 IVELHLDDMDAHQ
+1456 ILELHLDDMDAHQ
-1469 LIARLEKECAHGEL
+1469 LIARLEKECGHGAL

-1488 IADLMQSYME
+1488 VADLAQSYMD
-1498 HELLM
+1498 HEQLM
-1503 RNTDVLLVRPLTSSA
+1503 RTTDVMLVRPLTSSA

-1538 QSTNFDELHAQWL
+1538 QSTNFDELRAQWL
-1551 SGVRVLVVDDS
+1551 AGVRVLVVDDS

-1572 LEKQGAT
+1572 LEKQGAI

-1591 HVRVHHQSLDIVLM
+1591 QVRAHHQILDVVLM
-1605 DVQMPTLDGNE
+1605 DVQMPALDGNE

-1624 LQLNTL
+1624 LQLTL

-1639 LVGERQRALE
+1639 LVGERLRALE

-1670 RLVEG
+1670 RLVEQA
-1675 TRGEPIAMVILDT
+1675 RGEPIAMVILDAET
-1688 EATSDATCRPLMPC
+1688 TCSATAGPLMAS

-1707 VQQMFGDDLPLFK
+1707 VQQMFGDDLPMFK
-1720 SVLARMLREFA
+1720 SLLARMLREFA
-1731 DLALPTSVSSDDLTR
+1731 DLALPISVSPDDRTAR
-1746 QGELKA
+1746 SEIQG
-1752 RAHKLKGSAG
+1752 RTHKLKGSAG

-1771 LAGAAELA
+1771 LAGAAEIA
-1779 LQEGRPAD
+1779 LQESRPAD
-1787 IIEGVLTQLASA
+1787 IVEGILKQLALA
-1799 LSTLREE
+1799 ITTLREE
-1806 AEPFLAEPEQH
+1806 AAGFLDRPEPVAGTGAEVV
-1817 ADSSATMASRPNID
+1817 TRPNIGNA
-1831 SEDIKELCAL
+1831 DIEELCTL

-1852 FCRLSPSLSELVGA
+1852 FALLSASLSELVGA
-1866 VRFDRLR
+1866 VRFDRLHD
-1873 EAIDN
+1873 AIDN
-1878 LDFQLGAE
+1878 LNFQLGAE
-1886 LLRESGTGMKI
+1886 LLRETLLVGRHEKGVK
-1897 KPAVAGG
+1897 ARQG